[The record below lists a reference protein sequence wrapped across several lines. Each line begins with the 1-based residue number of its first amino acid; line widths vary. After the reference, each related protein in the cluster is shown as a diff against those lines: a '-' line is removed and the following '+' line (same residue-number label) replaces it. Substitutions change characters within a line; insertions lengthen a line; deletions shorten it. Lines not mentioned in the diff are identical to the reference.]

1 MLRRSEGL
9 LGRAAWVTWVILLL
23 SLPVTSFPF
32 FPALEATG
40 ETLVRPLAFYPLIVL
55 IVIDL
60 LPHVVRGGRWP
71 RVLLPLG
78 VFLAAAALSTAM
90 NLLWPE
96 MSLRG
101 QTPAS
106 RALRAGATL
115 AAGVA
120 FYLVAVRMA
129 GREGGLAG
137 SARWMTLGLAVATA
151 WGLLQGSRLIWNW
164 PHYAPLNA
172 IQRLFSVR
180 DMHRYRVTGFSYEP
194 SWFADQLVG
203 LAIPFLIAAPLAGF
217 HLIGRGRKG
226 RALEYALI
234 AAEIVA
240 LLLTYSRG
248 GVSSLIVSS
257 AFVALVLGVAR
268 WRRSR
273 SRLAGQAS
281 PGGGARR
288 AALRVALAVAGV
300 GLAVL
305 GAASLVSRSDY
316 FTLLWTR
323 LWRIRNPTAYLVSV
337 GAGTRLALMQASWD
351 TFLERPWIGV
361 GLGQS
366 GFFILDRLPA
376 WSYDQVKEVALL
388 YAPTSIALPNP
399 KNLWARL
406 LSETGLAGSVPF
418 AAFIV
423 LLGAASVSLARRPEP
438 LARYIGFAG
447 CMSWAAALLAGFSLD
462 SFALPTMWISMG
474 IVTAGA
480 ARFLRRQGSPA
491 GDSGE
496 P

>member
-1 MLRRSEGL
+1 
-9 LGRAAWVTWVILLL
+9 V
-23 SLPVTSFPF
+23 
-32 FPALEATG
+32 
-40 ETLVRPLAFYPLIVL
+40 
-55 IVIDL
+55 
-60 LPHVVRGGRWP
+60 
-71 RVLLPLG
+71 
-78 VFLAAAALSTAM
+78 
-90 NLLWPE
+90 
-96 MSLRG
+96 
-101 QTPAS
+101 
-106 RALRAGATL
+106 ATL

-129 GREGGLAG
+129 GREGGLEG
-137 SARWMTLGLAVATA
+137 SARWMTIGLAVGTA

-164 PHYAPLNA
+164 PHYAPLNVV
-172 IQRLFSVR
+172 QRLFSVR

-217 HLIGRGRKG
+217 HLIGHDRRG
-226 RALEYALI
+226 RALEYGLLG
-234 AAEIVA
+234 AEIIA

-248 GVSSLIVSS
+248 GVLSLLVSI
-257 AFVALVLGVAR
+257 ALVVLLVGVPH
-268 WRRSR
+268 WRRAWSR
-273 SRLAGQAS
+273 FRGRDRPAKGRRLG
-281 PGGGARR
+281 
-288 AALRVALAVAGV
+288 LRVALAAVGL
-300 GLAVL
+300 GLAVF
-305 GAASLVSRSDY
+305 GAVSVVSRSDY

-351 TFLERPWIGV
+351 TFVERPWIGV

-366 GFFILDRLPA
+366 GFYLLDRLPA
-376 WSYDQVKEVALL
+376 WSYDRVKEVALL
-388 YAPTSIALPNP
+388 FAPTSIALPNP

-418 AAFIV
+418 GAFLLV
-423 LLGAASVSLARRPEP
+423 LGAASVSLARRPEP
-438 LARYIGFAG
+438 LARYIGIAG

-480 ARFLRRQGSPA
+480 AQFLRRPGNDA
-491 GDSGE
+491 GASGD